1 MNESR
6 VAVVVLPDGG
16 DRALHGLARALDDV
30 TPMIEM
36 IGEDALLLPM
46 RGPTRYFGGEDGVAR
61 RIVDAAI
68 AVGIDNVSVGIG
80 SSRLAAR
87 LAADRGGVCIVPDAR
102 HHSFLAAQ
110 SVVVLQSHAHV
121 DADVVSLLFRLGLG
135 TLGAVAGVDRTML
148 ADRFGPEGEVAHLLA
163 AGGER
168 HPVCAEVAATQCF
181 IESHHDEPLTDTARV
196 GYAAGEL
203 AMRMVSELAPRGLVA
218 CRVIATFTTEHDETC
233 SRVWYHPHGFTE
245 SMLGERL
252 RWQVEKWLDDGL
264 TAGVTHATIDVQ
276 TTEPRRATQLGLW
289 GEHGEADRAAWAA
302 VTRLVSLV
310 GDAVRVPEW
319 HGGRDPMK
327 QFALVPAGRV
337 DLRDMNAARQRVTP
351 GEVHPRDW
359 TGDIAGIVPTV
370 PVEPC
375 REVDVV
381 DADGRRVVVTGRHLF
396 SSQPAFVV
404 DGVRR
409 HDVVACFGPWPVE
422 ERWWDTTRRRRVA
435 RMQCLVDVDN
445 RRTAWLLVSEHRSW
459 WLVGVHG

>member
-6 VAVVVLPDGG
+6 VAVVVLSRGH
-16 DRALHGLARALDDV
+16 DRALHGLAQALDDV

-36 IGEDALLLPM
+36 IDENALLLPM
-46 RGPTRYFGGEDGVAR
+46 RGPARYFGGEDKVAW
-61 RIVDAAI
+61 RIVDAAA
-68 AVGIDNVSVGIG
+68 AVGIDDVSVGVG

-102 HHSFLAAQ
+102 HRSFLAVQ
-110 SVVVLQSHAHV
+110 PVTVLQNHAHV
-121 DADVVSLLFRLGLG
+121 DANVVSLLFRLGLG
-135 TLGAVAGVDRTML
+135 TLGAIAGVDRTTL
-148 ADRFGPEGEVAHLLA
+148 ADRFGPDGEAVHVLA
-163 AGGER
+163 TGDEL
-168 HPVCAEVAATQCF
+168 HPVCAEAAPTQCF
-181 IESHHDEPLTDTARV
+181 VESHHDEPLVDTAQV
-196 GYAAGEL
+196 AYAAGEL
-203 AMRMVSELAPRGLVA
+203 ATRMVCELAPRGLVA

-264 TAGVTHATIDVQ
+264 TAGVAHASVDVQ
-276 TTEPRRATQLGLW
+276 TTQPHRTTQIGLW

-302 VTRLVSLV
+302 VARLVSLV

-337 DLRDMNAARQRVTP
+337 DLRDVNAARHRVTP

-381 DADGRRVVVTGRHLF
+381 DAAGHRVVVTGRHLF
-396 SSQPAFVV
+396 SSQPVFIV

-409 HDVVACFGPWPVE
+409 HGIVSCFGPWPVE
-422 ERWWDTTRRRRVA
+422 ERWWDTARRRRVA
-435 RMQCLVDVDN
+435 RMQCLVDIDN